1 MNQAVST
8 LNSLLRRYP
17 LEVANLLRSTGIVV
31 PRNSNS
37 TQLARII
44 ENNRTNTK
52 MIQGLS
58 GMILA
63 DIRYTDSSDY
73 SGATRIEPR
82 PAVDPLTNSTLSQ
95 DTGGDADTKVGFF
108 KKIGTG
114 ISNLFSRDKNKGTD
128 DGLGTNGSKQGSG
141 LGQWF
146 KDNSSD
152 LLDVGKSLI
161 GGLFNRNPETS
172 SGNTGGGNTGGGFNP
187 DRFNPNAN
195 QPQGL
200 STGAKIGIGAGL
212 VAVTVLIVVLVRRG
226 GKGK

>member
-95 DTGGDADTKVGFF
+95 DTGGDADTKVG
-108 KKIGTG
+108 
-114 ISNLFSRDKNKGTD
+114 
-128 DGLGTNGSKQGSG
+128 
-141 LGQWF
+141 
-146 KDNSSD
+146 
-152 LLDVGKSLI
+152 
-161 GGLFNRNPETS
+161 
-172 SGNTGGGNTGGGFNP
+172 
-187 DRFNPNAN
+187 
-195 QPQGL
+195 
-200 STGAKIGIGAGL
+200 
-212 VAVTVLIVVLVRRG
+212 
-226 GKGK
+226 